1 MNEFK
6 KEILFKDKSHEEAY
20 QNFIEEMYLSE
31 EELYHPSSLLKRQ
44 QGFVYLLALY
54 QEAYK
59 QYEGEAFYIEAG
71 EELSLGGPT
80 YLLEEKIGQS
90 NYPHEK
96 MLFLASRILRGEE
109 IDYTLCLI
117 EDQVYLKQALEIVG
131 IRD

>member
-90 NYPHEK
+90 KYPHEK
-96 MLFLASRILRGEE
+96 MLFLASSILKGEE
-109 IDYTLCLI
+109 IDYALCLI
-117 EDQVYLKQALEIVG
+117 EDQVYLKQALEIAG

>member
-44 QGFVYLLALY
+44 QGFAYLLALY

-96 MLFLASRILRGEE
+96 MLFLASNILKGEE
-109 IDYTLCLI
+109 IDYALCLI
-117 EDQVYLKQALEIVG
+117 EDQVYLKQALEIAG

>member
-20 QNFIEEMYLSE
+20 QTFIEEMYLSE